1 METVKRETERSHSS
15 IKLQAVD
22 VEFSEEAV
30 TDYQH
35 RDKQK
40 EINVLEWIAKV
51 ILEPLQ
57 VSGFIGF
64 MIFGIFFFLGSKN

>member
-1 METVKRETERSHSS
+1 MIRGTERSHSS

-22 VEFSEEAV
+22 VEFSEEAI

-57 VSGFIGF
+57 VCEDKKFKYF
-64 MIFGIFFFLGSKN
+64 

>member
-1 METVKRETERSHSS
+1 MAWKLRNERQRDHSS

-57 VSGFIGF
+57 VSEDKIY
-64 MIFGIFFFLGSKN
+64 KCT

>member
-1 METVKRETERSHSS
+1 MAWELSNERQRDHGS
-15 IKLQAVD
+15 IKLQAVE

-57 VSGFIGF
+57 VSED
-64 MIFGIFFFLGSKN
+64 KNLKYNYDKIH

>member
-1 METVKRETERSHSS
+1 MQWHGNCQTRDRDYSS
-15 IKLQAVD
+15 IKLQAVE

-57 VSGFIGF
+57 VSEEFVVR
-64 MIFGIFFFLGSKN
+64 

>member
-1 METVKRETERSHSS
+1 MARELWYEGQRDHSS

-57 VSGFIGF
+57 VCED
-64 MIFGIFFFLGSKN
+64 KNFKYI

>member
-1 METVKRETERSHSS
+1 M
-15 IKLQAVD
+15 D

-64 MIFGIFFFLGSKN
+64 MIFGIFFFLGLKI